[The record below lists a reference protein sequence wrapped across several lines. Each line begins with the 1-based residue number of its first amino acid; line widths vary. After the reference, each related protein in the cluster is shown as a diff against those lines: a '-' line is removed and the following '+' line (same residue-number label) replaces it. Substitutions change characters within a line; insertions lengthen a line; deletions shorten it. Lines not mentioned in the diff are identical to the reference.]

1 MTRLP
6 PAARAG
12 IRDLAPLVPGVL
24 PFALIVG
31 FAGVD
36 AGLPAHQSIA
46 MSWIVFA
53 GASQLAALDLIGRD
67 GAFVVIV
74 LTALVINARFMMY
87 SASLSPYLNDIPLR
101 PRMAAAYLLT
111 DQAYA
116 VSVVRFAQ
124 REEPGTVRLA
134 YYLGG
139 ALTMWAT
146 WQAGTIVG
154 ALAGTGIPPEWSL
167 DFAVPLVFVAL
178 LAPAIRTRGDGVAA
192 LVAAV
197 VAVAAAGL
205 PWNTGLLAGAVAGI
219 AAGLAVGK
227 RR

>member
-1 MTRLP
+1 MTGLR

-24 PFALIVG
+24 PFAMIAG

-36 AGLPAHQSIA
+36 AGLPAFQSIA

-53 GASQLAALDLIGRD
+53 GAAQLAALDLIARD

-74 LTALVINARFMMY
+74 LTALVINARFLMY
-87 SASLSPYLNDIPLR
+87 SASLAPYLREVGVR
-101 PRMAAAYLLT
+101 PKLGAAYLLT
-111 DQAYA
+111 DQAFA
-116 VSVVRFAQ
+116 VSVVRFAA
-124 REEPGTVRLA
+124 RDDGPADRLA
-134 YYLGG
+134 YFLGG
-139 ALTMWAT
+139 AMTMWVT
-146 WQAGTIVG
+146 WQVGTVVG

-178 LAPAIRTRGDGVAA
+178 VVPAIRTRPDGAAA

-197 VAVAAAGL
+197 VAVTAAGL
-205 PWNTGLLAGAVAGI
+205 PWNTGLLAGAGAGI
-219 AAGLAVGK
+219 VAGLAAG
-227 RR
+227 RRP